1 MSIPTGSTP
10 AGMPQ
15 SPLTGTDGSGF
26 SNVPGSTPSGQ
37 PVAPAVPGQSQTA
50 MPGQTQAPGQATA
63 PAAPGQTQVP
73 GQPAQTTA
81 PGQPV
86 TTATGTTTL
95 PRTEQPIQDQIS
107 QAGQIPQTIANS
119 YTATTQLPVLPKP
132 VETKPE
138 KQDKK
143 AEKETNT
150 GNTDNTQQSD
160 GTVQVDGEHKAHQD
174 QEGGQGGGGGSGGN
188 PSSDSGGSGSGGFTG
203 GGDQSS
209 KGHGNSSLP
218 NLDGSKQTIGTMGQ
232 AATVG
237 NIKATIGPDG
247 VETAQ
252 TQEAAYAQAI
262 DPLGVAVISE
272 SGLFS
277 PPVNGAQFFDNGAK
291 IMQEIAKMNASLA
304 ASMPDGP
311 DKMRFMDFL
320 KVVQDALNQFQQL
333 LRELQLNDSKGAQD
347 RSKAQ
352 LEASLQKIEDQ
363 REQQAEMAKKSDEAA
378 KKAKIMGP
386 LAVLFAFL
394 LAVVLLLLMVVF
406 LAVVM
411 MTLPPLGMLVMTLIA
426 AEFVDQCATAAGK
439 KPFAIQAIANLVMSF
454 VESLVD
460 SWNTTV
466 GGTSEDAKA
475 AKAALKTITV
485 AIVMIVSTLVA
496 PAVILF
502 GGVTALLSF
511 LSASHVVKDAAM
523 ESGMPEEEATKVEM
537 YVGIAVG
544 VVYAVAALAVAFV
557 LPVGGVA
564 TAVTSAIRSAARQ
577 AAQLVTQIL
586 AYLINMTDKVASKVA
601 RTIQSIFKTLMNP
614 ELWVNVTGLGLQT
627 TNAVTTYNYQ
637 HILADIALI
646 QGKMD
651 ADIELKDATIQMLKK
666 MIKQLLDGL
675 NGIADDIAAVGQ
687 SLKKTHASVSQ
698 ISSDIFG

>member
-1 MSIPTGSTP
+1 MSIPTGGAPS
-10 AGMPQ
+10 GMPQ
-15 SPLTGTDGSGF
+15 NPLSGTDGSGL
-26 SNVPGSTPSGQ
+26 SSIPGSTVPGAGSPGATPNGQ
-37 PVAPAVPGQSQTA
+37 PAAPTA
-50 MPGQTQAPGQATA
+50 PGQTQAPGQL
-63 PAAPGQTQVP
+63 TQKTSVP
-73 GQPAQTTA
+73 GQPATT
-81 PGQPV
+81 GTTTTSG
-86 TTATGTTTL
+86 TTATGTTL
-95 PRTEQPIQDQIS
+95 PRTEQPIKDQIS
-107 QAGQIPQTIANS
+107 QAGQVPQTIANS

-132 VETKPE
+132 IESKPE

-143 AEKETNT
+143 AEKEVTT
-150 GNTDNTQQSD
+150 STDSTQQGD
-160 GTVQVDGEHKAHQD
+160 GTVQIDGEHKAHQE
-174 QEGGQGGGGGSGGN
+174 QEEGGQSGGGGAGGN
-188 PSSDSGGSGSGGFTG
+188 SSSDSGGSGSGSFSG

-209 KGHGNSSLP
+209 KERDSSSLP
-218 NLDGSKQTIGTMGQ
+218 NLDGAKPTAGATGPSVTASVK
-232 AATVG
+232 ATVPLDQMD
-237 NIKATIGPDG
+237 KAQI
-247 VETAQ
+247 
-252 TQEAAYAQAI
+252 EAAYSQAI

-277 PPVNGAQFFDNGAK
+277 PPVNGAQFFDNGSK
-291 IMQEIAKMNASLA
+291 IMQEIAKMNANFA

-320 KVVQDALNQFQQL
+320 KVVQDALNDFQQL
-333 LRELQLNDSKGAQD
+333 LRELQLNDSKGAKD
-347 RSKAQ
+347 RSQAQ
-352 LEASLQKIEDQ
+352 LEASLQKIENQ

-394 LAVVLLLLMVVF
+394 LAIVLFLLLVVF

-454 VESLVD
+454 VEALVD

-466 GGTSEDAKA
+466 GGTPEAAKS
-475 AKAALKTITV
+475 AKAALKTVMV
-485 AIVMIVSTLVA
+485 AVVMVVSTLVA
-496 PAVILF
+496 PGVILF

-523 ESGMPEEEATKVEM
+523 ANGMEEEEATKVEM
-537 YVGIAVG
+537 YVGIVVG
-544 VVYAVAALAVAFV
+544 VVYAIAAIAVAFV
-557 LPVGGVA
+557 LPVGGAA
-564 TAVTSAIRSAARQ
+564 TAVTSAIKNAARQ
-577 AAQLVTQIL
+577 AAQLVTQAI
-586 AYLINMTDKVASKVA
+586 ASFISMTDKVAAKTA
-601 RTIQSIFKTLMNP
+601 RVLQSIFKTLMNP
-614 ELWVNVTGLGLQT
+614 ELWMSVTGLGLQT

-675 NGIADDIAAVGQ
+675 NGIGDDIAAVGQ